1 MSVNRTGGALERM
14 CHGIIVLVSVLVPR
28 SRRSG
33 WREEWESEVW
43 HHLHTHGQGSGALPG
58 AALLVRCL
66 GAFPHA
72 LWEIDA
78 TQPLT
83 RTLDLEQMVGSALAP
98 GRFQALLLGLFSVFA
113 VGLAGV
119 GVYSILA
126 EGVNERRREIGVRMA
141 MGAQPSSVVQEVVR
155 RGLRLAVASIAVGGL
170 VAFGVTRLLATLL
183 FGVGPRDPLAFLLT
197 PLFLIAVVALASCL
211 PARQAARIDPS
222 AALRNER

>member
-1 MSVNRTGGALERM
+1 MGIGGVAPPSYTWARVRRVAGCCVAGE
-14 CHGIIVLVSVLVPR
+14 VPGR
-28 SRRSG
+28 
-33 WREEWESEVW
+33 
-43 HHLHTHGQGSGALPG
+43 
-58 AALLVRCL
+58 
-66 GAFPHA
+66 AFPHA

-197 PLFLIAVVALASCL
+197 PLFLIAVVALASWL

>member
-1 MSVNRTGGALERM
+1 MGIGGVAPPSYTWAR
-14 CHGIIVLVSVLVPR
+14 VR
-28 SRRSG
+28 
-33 WREEWESEVW
+33 
-43 HHLHTHGQGSGALPG
+43 G

-72 LWEIDA
+72 LCEVDA

-83 RTLDLEQMVGSALAP
+83 RTSDLEQMVGSSLAP
-98 GRFQALLLGLFSVFA
+98 GRFQALLLGQFSVFA

-141 MGAQPSSVVQEVVR
+141 MGAQPSSVLQEVVR

-197 PLFLIAVVALASCL
+197 PLFLIAVVVLASWI
-211 PARQAARIDPS
+211 PARQATPIDPS